1 MYDKDSLTGKIFRFL
16 NKLGTAILINLV
28 FLVSCL
34 PIVTIGQAWC
44 ALMSAVRYIIRGESW
59 WEGYKFGFKTR
70 FWRGT
75 VCWCIM
81 LAVNIYLLLDV
92 HYNFA
97 EGYTVPLIA
106 SAIVFS
112 LTAMMTTA
120 LLLLNLYIPTDVG
133 QWARNAANMVFQAP
147 LQLFGSA
154 LACWLPVL
162 LFLLLPNIFISTILL
177 YVAIYEIAVG
187 FGVTM
192 LMKQTLIV
200 YITEAR
206 ANGTLLAEEG
216 RRSGNQTNGEN

>member
-1 MYDKDSLTGKIFRFL
+1 MGEQGSWSGKIFRFL

-34 PIVTIGQAWC
+34 PVVTIGQAWC
-44 ALMSAVRYIIRGESW
+44 GLMSAVRYIIRGESW

-75 VCWCIM
+75 ISWCIM
-81 LAVNIYLLLDV
+81 LALNVYLLLDV

-106 SAIVFS
+106 SAAVFS
-112 LTAMMTTA
+112 LSAMMTTT
-120 LLLLNLYIPTDVG
+120 LLLLNVYIPTGVY
-133 QWARNAANMVFQAP
+133 QWVRNAASMVFQAP

-162 LFLLLPNIFISTILL
+162 LFLLLPNIFLSTILL
-177 YVAIYEIAVG
+177 YIAIYEIAVG

-192 LMKQTLIV
+192 LMKQTLV
-200 YITEAR
+200 LCITEAR

-216 RRSGNQTNGEN
+216 RRGENQTQGE